1 MKYVLD
7 ASVALRWVLSG
18 PLSRKAEELRDEFDQ
33 GIHDLIDPSIYRGE
47 IANALTKAE
56 RQKIIAVGEAH
67 RLISDIL
74 STPPVMHRYEP
85 LLYRAVDI
93 SSQTRSGF
101 YDCLYVA
108 LGERENCEVVT
119 ADDKLIRNLQK
130 HFPFIRSLA
139 SLP

>member
-7 ASVALRWVLSG
+7 ASAALRCVL
-18 PLSRKAEELRDEFDQ
+18 PTAVTPRALRLIDEFVQ
-33 GIHDLIDPSIYRGE
+33 QIHELIAPSHFSGE
-47 IANALTKAE
+47 VANALTKAE
-56 RQKIIAVGEAH
+56 RQKLIAVGDAYN
-67 RLISDIL
+67 LIAKVLRS
-74 STPPVMHRYEP
+74 PPLFFPYEP

-93 SSQTRSGF
+93 SSQTRAGF

-119 ADDKLIRNLQK
+119 ADDKLLKNVQK
-130 HFPFIRSLA
+130 QFPFVRALT